1 MKSSAR
7 PFLLVLLTLLVAC
20 EATVEEGLSEES
32 ANAIVVALHDAE
44 IGARKELSDGD
55 EGLFRVI
62 VPADDVGDALT
73 TLRSEGL
80 PRREQTGF
88 DEVFGEGGLVPTAT
102 EERARYVSALG
113 GEIARSIESID
124 GVLEARV
131 HIALPDTRRVS
142 LDDSPPS
149 ARASVLMKYRG
160 DSQPVSDESLT
171 ALVVG
176 AVQSMASDDVSVV
189 AVRVQSPAA
198 RSGSRLVSVGP
209 FSVSRGSATG
219 LKLAFGGLLLL
230 NILLAAFVVLL
241 RLRRPKAIP
250 QPEITQAP

>member
-1 MKSSAR
+1 MRALSLS
-7 PFLLVLLTLLVAC
+7 LLALLVAC
-20 EATVEEGLSEES
+20 EAAVEEGLSEES
-32 ANAIVVALHDAE
+32 ANAIVVALNDAE
-44 IGARKELSDGD
+44 IGARKEISDED

-124 GVLEARV
+124 GVLESRV
-131 HIALPDTRRVS
+131 HIALPDRRRVS

-160 DSQPVSDESLT
+160 ESQPVTDEALK

-176 AVQSMASDDVSVV
+176 AVQSMATEDVSVV
-189 AVRVQSPAA
+189 AVRVAPVAT
-198 RSGSRLVSVGP
+198 RSGSRIVSVGP
-209 FSVSRGSATG
+209 FSVSRGSAMG
-219 LKLAFGGLLLL
+219 LKLVLGGLLLL
-230 NILLAAFVVLL
+230 NVLLAAFVVLL
-241 RLRRPKAIP
+241 RLRRPKAAI
-250 QPEITQAP
+250 QPEITQAS

>member
-1 MKSSAR
+1 MNAFAR
-7 PFLLVLLTLLVAC
+7 LCVLALLMAC

-44 IGARKELSDGD
+44 IGARKEMSDGD

-88 DEVFGEGGLVPTAT
+88 EEVFGEGGLVPTAT

-113 GEIARSIESID
+113 GELARSIESIE
-124 GVLEARV
+124 GVLESRV

-142 LDDSPPS
+142 LDDTPPS

-160 DSQPVSDESLT
+160 ESQPVTDD
-171 ALVVG
+171 ALKALIVG
-176 AVQSMASDDVSVV
+176 AVQSMATEDVSVV
-189 AVRVQSPAA
+189 AVRVQP
-198 RSGSRLVSVGP
+198 RTTTSGSRLVSVGP

-219 LKLAFGGLLLL
+219 LKLALGGLLLL
-230 NILLAAFVVLL
+230 NVLLAAFVVLL
-241 RLRRPKAIP
+241 RLRRPKALP
-250 QPEITQAP
+250 QPEITQAS